1 MSNVEHP
8 KYKVSEHSGNIEI
21 RDYAPMIVAEAEVKG
36 DRREAIS
43 KGFRRPGQASWR
55 RSSRARHTSR
65 ETASRGRADHYP
77 PTGVELRLAES
88 HWSCQTG
95 TTMADSIGLIVE
107 MIDDQI
113 IVTMP
118 GTLFL
123 AAYRKREN
131 MAALVTKFIRDDR
144 HAAIPRSEFVARSWR
159 LALATARQLGWIAD

>member
-1 MSNVEHP
+1 
-8 KYKVSEHSGNIEI
+8 
-21 RDYAPMIVAEAEVKG
+21 
-36 DRREAIS
+36 
-43 KGFRRPGQASWR
+43 
-55 RSSRARHTSR
+55 
-65 ETASRGRADHYP
+65 
-77 PTGVELRLAES
+77 
-88 HWSCQTG
+88 
-95 TTMADSIGLIVE
+95 MADSIGLIVE